1 MVVVVEA
8 YRREVDR
15 MLLGP
20 AYRRIDSEE
29 EEERRGI
36 VARRRVLGCIV
47 SISSAER
54 YSLFL
59 SFSRSEVGLC
69 AGSGLEYFSLALR
82 EVKVMQLQSAARLC
96 RHSAW
101 FAASLAPKICRG
113 GLC

>member
-29 EEERRGI
+29 EEEEEERRGI

-47 SISSAER
+47 SISPAER
-54 YSLFL
+54 Y
-59 SFSRSEVGLC
+59 SEVGLC